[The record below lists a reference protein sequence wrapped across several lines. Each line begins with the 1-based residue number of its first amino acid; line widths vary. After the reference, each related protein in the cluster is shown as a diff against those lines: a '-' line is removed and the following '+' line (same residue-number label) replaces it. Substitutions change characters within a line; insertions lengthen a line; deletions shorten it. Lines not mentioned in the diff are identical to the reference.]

1 MGQALSGWKREVE
14 EEGSHGS
21 LVPSDSDSR
30 GSVDTTLIDEDVTM
44 SSDEEFEDAVEHEP
58 LESLADEFM
67 KKKAFSEAAE
77 LYGIEDEYLSGD
89 VPMEVC

>member
-1 MGQALSGWKREVE
+1 MGQALSGWKRESDD
-14 EEGSHGS
+14 EGPNGLSP
-21 LVPSDSDSR
+21 PSDSDSR
-30 GSVDTTLIDEDVTM
+30 GSADTTLIDEDVTM

-67 KKKAFSEAAE
+67 KKKAFLVAAE